1 MFKKLMSKLNPTVEN
16 LREEL
21 LNKDFNEDT
30 AESILSSNKIDI
42 NHKDNNGESLLLNC
56 LNKDKYKASIWL
68 IEHGID
74 ITISIKNTSAIRIAV
89 NKGATKVVKS
99 LIKNRKINIDQVDD
113 KGRSLLQDAII
124 MGHRAVVQV
133 LIENEISPNIIDSHG
148 KNAIFD
154 AIDYG
159 DEKIVD
165 MLLEIEDINL
175 SAIDHSGK
183 TIMHDKK
190 ILEDDALA
198 RKLLENGA
206 DPTINDKNNNNFL
219 THIVLK
225 GEEGEALLDIAIAN
239 GCNLDA
245 KVADENSIL
254 MEVMQAFSKIPHED
268 KERRGGMEKIA
279 KKLLDSGIDIDAI
292 NIKGETALF
301 NLTRINDIDGCA
313 FLLNHGVKP
322 NIANNNG
329 ETVLSIAILKG
340 FQCIDLISLLL
351 KYKASPLIKD
361 KNGKTLCEQLNDI
374 ILHVHD
380 ICPMEDEELLEQIH
394 AKGNYMLVLK
404 EILSRKDINFNY
416 WDSTGQPLFFMPFL
430 KGYNDLCQLY
440 LKAGLNINMRNKHS
454 HTLFFEYNLRI
465 FEQNEYFE
473 EYRSQLIY
481 LILHKANVA
490 TPNKEGQTIYT
501 KIALLS
507 HCNLQLFRKL
517 NEVSR
522 YDFTKV
528 DKLGRTILHSCV
540 WGGNLELLKLI
551 YSMEES
557 ILNVADK
564 LNILPI
570 TYAALFGNKE
580 IVLELLKKD
589 AFVTTDKDIPDSVKK
604 KFKPLLKNLKVL
616 VVDVKDKDILNKLKI
631 LLSQVVRDLT

>member
-16 LREEL
+16 LQEEL
-21 LNKDFNEDT
+21 LSKDFNEDN
-30 AESILSSNKIDI
+30 AEAILSSNKIDI
-42 NHKDNNGESLLLNC
+42 NHKNDEGETLLLVC
-56 LNKDKYKASIWL
+56 LNNDRYKASVWL

-74 ITISIKNTSAIRIAV
+74 TTISVKGSTAIRIAV

-99 LIKNRKINIDQVDD
+99 FIKNQKLNIDQVDD

-133 LIENEISPNIIDSHG
+133 LIENGISPNTIDSHG

-159 DEKIVD
+159 DEKIID

-183 TIMHDKK
+183 TILHDKK
-190 ILEDDALA
+190 VLEDDDLA
-198 RKLLENGA
+198 RKLLEKGA
-206 DPTINDKNNNNFL
+206 DPTINDKNKNNFL

-225 GEEGEALLDIAIAN
+225 GEAGEELLDIAIAN
-239 GCNLDA
+239 GCNLDT

-254 MEVMQAFSKIPHED
+254 MEVMQAFSKIPKED

-292 NIKGETALF
+292 NNKGETALF
-301 NLTRINDIDGCA
+301 NLARINDLDGCA
-313 FLLNHGVKP
+313 FLLNHGVQP
-322 NIANNNG
+322 NIINNVG
-329 ETVLSIAILKG
+329 ETVLSIVILKG
-340 FQCIDLISLLL
+340 FGYIDLISLLL
-351 KYKASPLIKD
+351 DYKASPLIK
-361 KNGKTLCEQLNDI
+361 NEHGKTLCEQLNDI

-380 ICPMEDEELLEQIH
+380 KCPMEDQELLEKIH
-394 AKGNYMLVLK
+394 SKGNYMLVLK

-454 HTLFFEYNLRI
+454 HTLFFEYNVRV

-481 LILHKANVA
+481 LILHKANVS

-501 KIALLS
+501 KIALLK

-517 NEVSR
+517 NEVAR

-557 ILNVADK
+557 ILNVPDK

-589 AFVTTDKDIPDSVKK
+589 ALVTTEKDIPDSVKK
-604 KFKPLLKNLKVL
+604 RFKPLLKNLKVL
-616 VVDVKDKDILNKLKI
+616 VVDVEDKDILNKLKI